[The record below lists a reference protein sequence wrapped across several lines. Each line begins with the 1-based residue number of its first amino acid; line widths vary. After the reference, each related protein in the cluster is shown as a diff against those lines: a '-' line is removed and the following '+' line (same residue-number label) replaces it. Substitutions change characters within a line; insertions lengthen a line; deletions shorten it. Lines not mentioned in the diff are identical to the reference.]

1 MTDKQMNANTIKYFK
16 KAEKIQETLREFNFH
31 HFEYMWYT
39 DGRYS
44 GCWKDLSVSM
54 DEPEQDAYCHW
65 QFCFRSKWSTNRRLH
80 LEAVMPVFEN
90 YFVIDL
96 RYMQDIELHNRK
108 GYSGAVAVSS
118 VEGIL
123 EEDLPNMQNF
133 IDLLVK

>member
-1 MTDKQMNANTIKYFK
+1 MKAETIRFFK
-16 KAEKIQETLREFNFH
+16 KAEKIQEQLREFNFH

-65 QFCFRSKWSTNRRLH
+65 QFTFRSNWSTNRRLH
-80 LEAVMPVFEN
+80 LEAVVPVFED
-90 YFVIDL
+90 YFTFDL
-96 RYMQDIELHNRK
+96 RYYKDIELHDRK
-108 GYSGAVAVSS
+108 GYSGAVAISS

-123 EEDLPNMQNF
+123 EEDLTNLQKY
-133 IDLLVK
+133 IDYLVK

>member
-1 MTDKQMNANTIKYFK
+1 MKAETIRLFN
-16 KAEKIQETLREFNFH
+16 KAEKIQEQLREFNFH

-54 DEPEQDAYCHW
+54 DEPEHDSYCHW
-65 QFCFRSKWSTNRRLH
+65 QFTFRSKWSTNRRLH
-80 LEAVMPVFEN
+80 LEAIVPVFED
-90 YFVIDL
+90 YFTFDL
-96 RYMQDIELHNRK
+96 KYMQDIKLHDRE

-123 EEDLPNMQNF
+123 EEDLVNLQKY
-133 IDLLVK
+133 IDYLIK

>member
-1 MTDKQMNANTIKYFK
+1 MKAETIRLFK
-16 KAEKIQETLREFNFH
+16 KAEKIQEQLREFNFH

-65 QFCFRSKWSTNRRLH
+65 QFCFRSSWSTNRRLH
-80 LEAVMPVFEN
+80 LEAIVPVFED
-90 YFVIDL
+90 YFTFDL
-96 RYMQDIELHNRK
+96 RYYKDIELHGKK

-118 VEGIL
+118 VEGML
-123 EEDLPNMQNF
+123 EEDLTNLQKY
-133 IDLLVK
+133 IDYLIK

>member
-1 MTDKQMNANTIKYFK
+1 MKAETIRLFK
-16 KAEKIQETLREFNFH
+16 KAEKIQEQLREFNFH

-65 QFCFRSKWSTNRRLH
+65 QFTFRSKWSTNRRLH
-80 LEAVMPVFEN
+80 LEAVMPVFED

-96 RYMQDIELHNRK
+96 RYYEDIELHGRK
-108 GYSGAVAVSS
+108 GYSGATSVLS

-123 EEDLPNMQNF
+123 EEDLKDMQKY
-133 IDLLVK
+133 IDYLIK

>member
-1 MTDKQMNANTIKYFK
+1 MNADTIKYFK

-54 DEPEQDAYCHW
+54 DEPEHDSYCHW
-65 QFCFRSKWSTNRRLH
+65 QFCFRSSWSTDRKLH
-80 LEAVMPVFEN
+80 LEAVMPVFED

-96 RYMQDIELHNRK
+96 RYYRDIQLHDRE
-108 GYSGAVAVSS
+108 GYYGPTPILS
-118 VEGIL
+118 VQGIL
-123 EEDLPNMQNF
+123 EEDLTNMQKF
-133 IDLLVK
+133 IDYLIK

>member
-1 MTDKQMNANTIKYFK
+1 MKAETIKYFK

-54 DEPEQDAYCHW
+54 DEPEHDSYCHW
-65 QFCFRSKWSTNRRLH
+65 QFCFRSSWSTDRKLH
-80 LEAVMPVFEN
+80 LEAVMPVFED

-96 RYMQDIELHNRK
+96 RYYRDIQLHDRE
-108 GYSGAVAVSS
+108 GYYGPTPVLS
-118 VEGIL
+118 VQGIL
-123 EEDLPNMQNF
+123 EEDLPNMQKY
-133 IDLLVK
+133 IDYLIKQ